1 MRSAPGRLEREHFQ
15 PPSDTETPFGTE
27 KSSNLSIFRCLLLI
41 SPDEYIPFQLLML
54 KTEHAVIRASILR
67 WRQ

>member
-15 PPSDTETPFGTE
+15 PPSDTDTPFGTE

-41 SPDEYIPFQLLML
+41 STDYTPLQSLML
-54 KTEHAVIRASILR
+54 KTELAVIRVSSL
-67 WRQ
+67 